1 MARSVSVKIPT
12 ATVIEMIETKLA
24 EIAKAEKDYP
34 TLLNAYNKDIKAYG
48 KAVAELIGKNPNKF
62 VAYDEYN
69 FESDNFS
76 LTSDYRNTVQVKLGK
91 GLVAKVGEKP
101 TKPQEVGG
109 WQATQHKEQLEK
121 TLKLLKL
128 TDQETVNASTYNSVL
143 DLI

>member
-12 ATVIEMIETKLA
+12 STVIEMIETKLA
-24 EIAKAEKDYP
+24 TIAKAEKDYP
-34 TLLNAYNKDIKAYG
+34 SLLTAYAKDIKVYG

-62 VAYDEYN
+62 VAYDEFN

-76 LTSDYRNTVQVKLGK
+76 VTSDYRNTVQVMLGR
-91 GLVAKVGEKP
+91 GLLAKVGEKP
-101 TKPQEVGG
+101 TKPQEVSG

-121 TLKLLKL
+121 TLKLLKM
-128 TDQETVNASTYNSVL
+128 TEQETVNASTYNSVL

>member
-12 ATVIEMIETKLA
+12 ATVIEMLETKLA
-24 EIAKAEKDYP
+24 TIAKAEKDYP
-34 TLLNAYNKDIKAYG
+34 TLLNAYSKDIKAYG

-62 VAYDEYN
+62 VAYDEFN

-76 LTSDYRNTVQVKLGK
+76 LTSDYRNTIQVILGR

>member
-12 ATVIEMIETKLA
+12 STVIEMIETKLA
-24 EIAKAEKDYP
+24 TIAKAEKDYP

-62 VAYDEYN
+62 VGYDEFN

-76 LTSDYRNTVQVKLGK
+76 LTSDYRNTIQVILGR

-128 TDQETVNASTYNSVL
+128 TDQESVNASTYNSVL

>member
-12 ATVIEMIETKLA
+12 ATVIEMLETKLA
-24 EIAKAEKDYP
+24 TIAKAEKDYP
-34 TLLNAYNKDIKAYG
+34 TLLNAYSKDIKAYG

-62 VAYDEYN
+62 VGYDEFN

-76 LTSDYRNTVQVKLGK
+76 LTSDYRNTIQVILGR

-121 TLKLLKL
+121 TLKLLKM
-128 TDQETVNASTYNSVL
+128 TEQETVNASTYNSVL

>member
-12 ATVIEMIETKLA
+12 STVIEMIEAKLA

-34 TLLNAYNKDIKAYG
+34 TLLNAYSKDIKAYG

-62 VAYDEYN
+62 VAFDEFH

-76 LTSDYRNTVQVKLGK
+76 LTSDYRNTVQVQLGK
-91 GLVAKVGEKP
+91 GMVAKVGSKP

>member
-12 ATVIEMIETKLA
+12 STVIEMIETKLA

-34 TLLNAYNKDIKAYG
+34 SLLTAYAKDIKAYG
-48 KAVAELIGKNPNKF
+48 KTVAEFVGKNANKF
-62 VAYDEYN
+62 VAYDEFN

-76 LTSDYRNTVQVKLGK
+76 VMSDYRNTVQVILGR
-91 GLVAKVGEKP
+91 GLLAKVGEKP

-128 TDQETVNASTYNSVL
+128 TDQESVNASTYNSVL